1 MYNHILEDLGRW
13 DLFDLLLNMRQAT
26 VVSNRWVVL
35 TYQNCISPKCYSFAQ
50 PSGQTPLLQTPSN
63 HHEPPTVPTRNTN
76 GGSCSRSVLVYKSN
90 VYMFMLIV
98 WVSWCAFLMFAPFL
112 TARAQYQ
119 TQRWEEVANG
129 TWRGETDQFEV
140 EKEMRMSLSL
150 HTIWISVFY
159 CNGFPQCQVYP
170 ISIQS
175 SFLLNIIS
183 NPKPFKSSIKCF
195 NVFNL
200 TALSPHEYQPLFSY
214 KWTWTLDSAKL
225 PTRS

>member
-112 TARAQYQ
+112 TARCQYH
-119 TQRWEEVANG
+119 TQRWEEIANG
-129 TWRGETDQFEV
+129 AWGWETDQFEV
-140 EKEMRMSLSL
+140 EKDIRMLLSL
-150 HTIWISVFY
+150 HWHNLDFCVLFQWALQSQVYSIYQSTLIPIQCHIWIWI
-159 CNGFPQCQVYP
+159 YP
-170 ISIQS
+170 NKSI
-175 SFLLNIIS
+175 
-183 NPKPFKSSIKCF
+183 
-195 NVFNL
+195 
-200 TALSPHEYQPLFSY
+200 
-214 KWTWTLDSAKL
+214 
-225 PTRS
+225 